1 MGFSLNLSIRMSLDG
16 SMDDLRDAGP
26 EGLRDDKRRSEGRRE
41 VVIAECIMMED
52 WRAYELNEHDN
63 DELDFVPSTTAV
75 MVVRTQARKRVEG
88 RRNECELGPSRPLR
102 GFCDTSFM
110 Y

>member
-41 VVIAECIMMED
+41 VVIAECIMMKD
-52 WRAYELNEHDN
+52 CGAYELNEHDN

-88 RRNECELGPSRPLR
+88 RGKRVRVRSEPTLEGIL
-102 GFCDTSFM
+102 
-110 Y
+110 